1 MSDYYEKANRKLRTG
16 KKVEISDIKNFKEIT
31 KHLCPR
37 YPLDSQRAERIVS
50 KINLELKT
58 NPLNSDE
65 DAIWAVACASTMV
78 SQGINF
84 YNAID
89 YIIAVHRTSLFSF
102 KSFRGF
108 TLSSHLK
115 ETTYAQIQKSY
126 GKKVTRAY
134 HNLLR
139 VVYTDEAKQL
149 FNELISIWES

>member
-1 MSDYYEKANRKLRTG
+1 
-16 KKVEISDIKNFKEIT
+16 VEISDIKNFKELT
-31 KHLCPR
+31 KHICPR

-58 NPLNSDE
+58 NPINSDE
-65 DAIWAVACASTMV
+65 DILWAVACASTMV
-78 SQGINF
+78 SQGINY

-102 KSFRGF
+102 KSFMDF
-108 TLSSHLK
+108 TLSPQLK

-134 HNLLR
+134 HDLRR
-139 VVYTDEAKQL
+139 VVYTDRANKL
-149 FNELISIWES
+149 FNELMFIVES